1 MNEKTVS
8 DFNIEHILKQKKK
21 DLPNGFVYSVVNG
34 KTEMH
39 DICKIPLSV
48 LKDIELGQF
57 VLDLVAQNK
66 ELKGVIKKQKKA
78 ILTNKDRIEKLEEI
92 IKRYGLV

>member
-8 DFNIEHILKQKKK
+8 NYNVDHVLKQKNK

-39 DICKIPLSV
+39 SLDKVALIQFN
-48 LKDIELGQF
+48 DIELGQM
-57 VLDLVAQNK
+57 LMNLVEENKQLKKTLEAQR
-66 ELKGVIKKQKKA
+66 KA
-78 ILTNKDRIEKLEEI
+78 ILLNKDRIEKIERTM
-92 IKRYGLV
+92 KKYGLE